1 MEQPRKATESQ
12 REYFHFPVSRELYSQ
27 NGVPFVY
34 SLEGETYKS
43 IAKAYGLFF
52 KEILKINDL
61 DSDEPLRPGTVV
73 YLQAKKKKAAKGIE
87 MHFIDNGE
95 SLRDISQRYAVRLSA
110 IYKINGLHPAFVA
123 RNGDCIRLRK

>member
-1 MEQPRKATESQ
+1 MITQA
-12 REYFHFPVSRELYSQ
+12 ELYSQ